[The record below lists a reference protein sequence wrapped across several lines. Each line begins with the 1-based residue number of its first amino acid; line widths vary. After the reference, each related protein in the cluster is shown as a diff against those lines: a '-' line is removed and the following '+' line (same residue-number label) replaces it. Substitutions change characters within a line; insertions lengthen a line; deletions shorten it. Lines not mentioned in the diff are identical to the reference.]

1 MQRWGKT
8 CLFQKFISY
17 FWTEA
22 LRINATKFLLSSDLT
37 KEAEIEDPNGQ
48 VDSDLDMDPKENT
61 RFIINNVWSHIKSF
75 RI

>member
-1 MQRWGKT
+1 
-8 CLFQKFISY
+8 
-17 FWTEA
+17 
-22 LRINATKFLLSSDLT
+22 LLSSDLT